1 MVTVKTF
8 FIVKLQINLR
18 FPVAKLENFWMNVF
32 LCFDR
37 FLPAPLLNLFFPFLI
52 NSR

>member
-18 FPVAKLENFWMNVF
+18 FPVVKLEIFWMNVF
-32 LCFDR
+32 YVLIGSFLLLC
-37 FLPAPLLNLFFPFLI
+37 
-52 NSR
+52 